1 MAIKFNASRLHRRAA
16 PLLCLP
22 LLITSVT
29 GLIYR
34 IGKNKFGL
42 SDDAGTWVLRLHD
55 GRVLSDRLAPLY
67 VLLMGVGL
75 ITLLV
80 TGINLFIRRSRRPRP
95 AARSLKM
102 SCRTLHKSL
111 SPILFLPLLIS
122 ALSGIIY
129 RIGKAWLG
137 LEDKYVKVFLK
148 IHEGSYLSPNLHLAY
163 VSLVGIGLVAL
174 LVTGIPM
181 LSLFQNAR
189 AVNPSVENNE

>member
-1 MAIKFNASRLHRRAA
+1 MTIKFNASRLHRRVA
-16 PLLCLP
+16 PILCLP

-34 IGKNKFGL
+34 IGKNRFGL
-42 SDDAGTWVLRLHD
+42 SDDAGTWMLRLHD

-67 VLLMGVGL
+67 VLCMGVGL

-80 TGINLFIRRSRRPRP
+80 TGISLFIRRSRGNRS
-95 AARSLKM
+95 AASSLRM
-102 SCRTLHKSL
+102 SFRVFHRSL

-122 ALSGIIY
+122 ALTGIAY
-129 RIGKAWLG
+129 RVGQAWLG

-148 IHEGSYLSPNLHLAY
+148 IHEGAYLSPKLHLAY

-181 LSLFQNAR
+181 LGLFRNAS
-189 AVNPSVENNE
+189 AGPSVEK